1 MARPERLLRASAGG
15 AALEPALAGNGH
27 YELHEVHAESMGL
40 STATLNA
47 GSLGAAEAFDLLE
60 EDSPT
65 VRLESLGP
73 AGVDQLADRADTVPA
88 NKRFAAWSRR
98 YLIAIATTDALV
110 GGIAAAL
117 PASISDT
124 LSWNHRAVLLCLLGV
139 LVWPVAIALSRGYRR
154 NRIGIGFDEPGAVI
168 RAGMVVVVA
177 VALPAGFMAVPAGTL
192 DPNGAFNLLYALLK
206 LVAVGTPLAVVLSLL
221 VRFLAHRGLRFLQ
234 RQGRSLRHVL
244 VAGGFG
250 AAQQLSERI
259 QREPDTGMKV
269 IGLCLPSSELPR
281 PVVDGIPVL
290 GSLRQVPDVVRSM
303 GCDAVAVTSDDV
315 TRYNYLRE
323 LAWSLEGAGVELLVD
338 PGLVEVAGPRM
349 HIRPLMG
356 FPLLHVEEPHFTGW
370 RWMMKRVSD
379 IVLASVGLLIIS
391 PVMLAIAAGVK
402 LQDGGPII
410 FRQARIGRQ
419 GKPFTM
425 LKFRSMVVDAEAR
438 KLDLMEHNEGK
449 GGLFKLSRDPRVTR
463 LGQFLRDFSL
473 DELPQLFNVLGGSMS
488 LVGPR
493 PHLASE
499 LAQMPSEASRRSL
512 VTPGLTGLWQVSGR
526 SELEGHDAIR
536 LDLRYV
542 ENWSLSLDLQILWK
556 TISAVL
562 AKRGAA

>member
-1 MARPERLLRASAGG
+1 
-15 AALEPALAGNGH
+15 LEPALAGNGH

-47 GSLGAAEAFDLLE
+47 GSLGAAEAFDFLE

-402 LQDGGPII
+402 LQDGGPIV

>member
-1 MARPERLLRASAGG
+1 
-15 AALEPALAGNGH
+15 
-27 YELHEVHAESMGL
+27 
-40 STATLNA
+40 
-47 GSLGAAEAFDLLE
+47 
-60 EDSPT
+60 
-65 VRLESLGP
+65 
-73 AGVDQLADRADTVPA
+73 
-88 NKRFAAWSRR
+88 
-98 YLIAIATTDALV
+98 
-110 GGIAAAL
+110 
-117 PASISDT
+117 
-124 LSWNHRAVLLCLLGV
+124 
-139 LVWPVAIALSRGYRR
+139 
-154 NRIGIGFDEPGAVI
+154 
-168 RAGMVVVVA
+168 
-177 VALPAGFMAVPAGTL
+177 L
-192 DPNGAFNLLYALLK
+192 DPDGALTLYALLK
-206 LVAVGTPLAVVLSLL
+206 LVATGTPFAVLLSLL
-221 VRFLAHRGLRFLQ
+221 VRFFARRILHFLQ

-244 VAGGFG
+244 VVGSFG

-269 IGLCLPSSELPR
+269 IGLCLPSTELPR

-290 GSLRQVPDVVRSM
+290 GSLRQVPEVVRSM
-303 GCDAVAVTSDDV
+303 GCDAVAVTSDDA

-323 LAWSLEGAGVELLVD
+323 LAWSLEGVGVELLVD

-356 FPLLHVEEPHFTGW
+356 FPLLHVEEPHFKGW
-370 RWMMKRVSD
+370 RWAVKRVSD
-379 IVLASVGLLIIS
+379 IVLTSIGLLIIS

-402 LQDGGPII
+402 FQDGGPVI
-410 FRQARIGRQ
+410 FRQARIGRE

-425 LKFRSMVVDAEAR
+425 LKFRSMVVDAEER
-438 KLDLMEHNEGK
+438 KLELMEHNEGK
-449 GGLFKLSRDPRVTR
+449 GGLFKLSQDPRVTR
-463 LGQFLRDFSL
+463 LGQFLRSFSL

-526 SELEGHDAIR
+526 SDLEGDDAIR

-556 TISAVL
+556 TISAVM